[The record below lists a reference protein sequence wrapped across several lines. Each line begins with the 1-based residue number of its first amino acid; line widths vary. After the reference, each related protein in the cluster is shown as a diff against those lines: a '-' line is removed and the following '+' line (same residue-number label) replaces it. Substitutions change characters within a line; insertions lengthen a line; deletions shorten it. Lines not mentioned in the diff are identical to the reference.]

1 MATEETKLEE
11 EQGEAPE
18 GAPSGPADE
27 HRMDTIMKVDTHAL
41 LTTIGNLERQMSDYH
56 KQNEL
61 PHWAHGMTAKIEF
74 LEKMQNKTP
83 RGESMSMKAES
94 SPFIAGAGGGALEKH
109 AHDDMMLEKLRGEM
123 GLTLNTHQAEF
134 DSKINSLNWELDR
147 MHKLLQIRPTT
158 SELQQV
164 VLSVQ
169 DISQKMEG
177 GVTDVKKNVRGLV
190 HDKVAEEM
198 GTIISNIQSN
208 SDMNAQSIALIAKKV
223 DSYNGDITN
232 IRKAT
237 EQASETMNQ
246 NVKQCMYDTQAS
258 KELVLQM
265 QERVNEDAAKA
276 EQGIK
281 EQAFAL
287 NMTNETLDEAKKAL
301 KEDVSALNKVITD
314 QDDMVKALLAE
325 NAGKMS
331 EMTRVTT
338 QTAKEIDDFRLKN
351 LI

>member
-1 MATEETKLEE
+1 
-11 EQGEAPE
+11 
-18 GAPSGPADE
+18 
-27 HRMDTIMKVDTHAL
+27 
-41 LTTIGNLERQMSDYH
+41 
-56 KQNEL
+56 
-61 PHWAHGMTAKIEF
+61 
-74 LEKMQNKTP
+74 
-83 RGESMSMKAES
+83 
-94 SPFIAGAGGGALEKH
+94 
-109 AHDDMMLEKLRGEM
+109 
-123 GLTLNTHQAEF
+123 
-134 DSKINSLNWELDR
+134 
-147 MHKLLQIRPTT
+147 
-158 SELQQV
+158 
-164 VLSVQ
+164 
-169 DISQKMEG
+169 
-177 GVTDVKKNVRGLV
+177 LV

-338 QTAKEIDDFRLKN
+338 QTAKEIDDFRLAYEVDATANREANQTLTDKVQDVDTRFAE
-351 LI
+351 ISEYVM